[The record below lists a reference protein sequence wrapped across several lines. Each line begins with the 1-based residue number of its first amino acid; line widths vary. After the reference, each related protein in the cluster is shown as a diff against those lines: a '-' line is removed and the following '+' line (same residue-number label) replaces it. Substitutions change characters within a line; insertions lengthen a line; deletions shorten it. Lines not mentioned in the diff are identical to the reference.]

1 MATTPDMSMLGASG
15 AQVEVEREELLP
27 QLRGERW
34 HRTIR
39 EMTEQ
44 DPIIAAI
51 LFAIQMLIRR
61 VDWTVAPA
69 SNAPEDA
76 EIATFIDEA
85 LFQDISP
92 NWEDTLSEIL
102 SFLPYG
108 WCLLEV
114 VYKRRSGETGDP
126 ATTSRFTDGRI
137 GWRSW
142 SIRPQETLHEWTFR
156 DDGTVEAM
164 VQIAPPRYVPVTIP
178 LDKALLFRTTS
189 RRGSPQGASILRSA
203 YQPWYYKKEIQKFE
217 AIGIERDLAG
227 LPVAWVPAG
236 IMSNTASAD
245 DKAVYEVIKR
255 IVTNMRRN
263 QQEGVVM
270 PLVYNQQ
277 GKELYR
283 LELLSTGGQRAFDT
297 GKIVER
303 YDTRIAMSV
312 LADFITVGH
321 EQTGTY
327 SMAASKT
334 DLFTT
339 ALESWLDAI
348 AAVVNE
354 QAIDR
359 LIRYNGIP
367 AERAPRLVPGKVM
380 PDDLEALGA
389 YLTSL
394 ARAGVLE
401 VTDDLRRHVM
411 QVANLPV
418 PEDIEKKPEPEPDP
432 NDPGDPDDAGKEEG
446 E

>member
-1 MATTPDMSMLGASG
+1 MATTPDLSMLGVTG
-15 AQVEVEREELLP
+15 AQVEAEREDLLP

-34 HRTIR
+34 HRTVR
-39 EMTEQ
+39 EMTET
-44 DPIIAAI
+44 DPVIAAI
-51 LFAIQMLIRR
+51 MFAIQMLIRR
-61 VDWTVAPA
+61 VDWTIAPA
-69 SNAPEDA
+69 SDTPEDA
-76 EIATFIDEA
+76 EVQQFIDEC
-85 LFQDISP
+85 LFRDLSP
-92 NWEDTLSEIL
+92 DWEDTLSEIL

-114 VYKRRSGETGDP
+114 VYKRRGGETGDP
-126 ATTSRFTDGRI
+126 ATTSRFGDGRI

-142 SIRPQETLHEWTFR
+142 AIRPQDTLHEWVFR

-164 VQIAPPRYVPVTIP
+164 VQVAHPRYVPVTIP

-189 RRGSPQGASILRSA
+189 RRGSPEGLSILRSA
-203 YQPWYYKKEIQKFE
+203 YQPWYYKKEIQRFE

-227 LPVAWVPAG
+227 LPVAWVPPQ
-236 IMSNTASAD
+236 IMSTNATTDEKTA
-245 DKAVYEVIKR
+245 YQGIQR

-270 PLVYNQQ
+270 PLAYDQKGN
-277 GKELYR
+277 KLYD
-283 LELLSTGGQRAFDT
+283 LELLSTGGQRQFDT
-297 GKIVER
+297 GNIVER

-334 DLFTT
+334 DLFAT
-339 ALESWLDAI
+339 ALEAWLDAI

-354 QAIDR
+354 QAIQP
-359 LIRYNGIP
+359 LLRYNGIP
-367 AERAPRLVPGKVM
+367 SERAPRLVPGKVM
-380 PDDLEALGA
+380 PEDLESLGA

-394 ARAGVLE
+394 ASAGVLE
-401 VTDDLRRHVM
+401 VSPELQRHVLD
-411 QVANLPV
+411 VAGLPV
-418 PEDIEKKPEPEPDP
+418 P
-432 NDPGDPDDAGKEEG
+432 KESG